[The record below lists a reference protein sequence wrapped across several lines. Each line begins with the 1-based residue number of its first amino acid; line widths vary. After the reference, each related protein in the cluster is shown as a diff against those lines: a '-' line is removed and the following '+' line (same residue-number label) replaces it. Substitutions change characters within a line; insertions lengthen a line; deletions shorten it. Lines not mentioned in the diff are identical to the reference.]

1 VAERLRRCVVAAAVA
16 TALGWAAPA
25 QADRIIDRPLQQP
38 EYSVEIEPHAL
49 LGPLP
54 PPGDSGGLGFGAGLR
69 LSIPVLRDGF
79 IRPIN
84 DSVAIGFGLDWVHYD
99 GEQAAVGRCAQFVPG
114 PNGTQI
120 CIEVTSDSGPADYYY
135 APVVM
140 QWNFWLFDAFSSFA
154 EVGLAPYYQSQEYE
168 DGDLG
173 ITGLFQLGG
182 RLHFAPWAA
191 LSFRIGY
198 PTLSLGLSF
207 LL

>member
-1 VAERLRRCVVAAAVA
+1 VTAAVA
-16 TALGWAAPA
+16 TTLAWAASA
-25 QADRIIDRPLQQP
+25 QADRIIDRPAQQP
-38 EYSVEIEPHAL
+38 EYSVEVEPHAL
-49 LGPLP
+49 LGPGA

-69 LSIPVLRDGF
+69 ISIPVLREGF

-99 GEQAAVGRCAQFVPG
+99 GEDGAVGRCAQFVPG

-120 CIEVTSDSGPADYYY
+120 CIQVTRYAGPADYYY

-154 EVGLAPYYQSQEYE
+154 EAGLAPYYQSQEYD
-168 DGDLG
+168 DGDVG
-173 ITGLFQLGG
+173 ITGAFQLGG
-182 RLHFAPWAA
+182 RLHVTHWAA
-191 LSFRIGY
+191 FSFRIGY
-198 PTLSLGLSF
+198 PTFSLGVSF